1 MRGKLSVIF
10 LFLIGFVML
19 SHAQSIKVN
28 LGNAVKHK
36 DGAGVYY
43 TFPSLSVVASDGL
56 RIRSVSIDFKQGTA
70 TYRLPAGWK
79 SKPLGYSPYGSF
91 LENESGV
98 SASDAQTFLRSIQ
111 YKFSNEYKGGELEIQ
126 VCNYINSDPDLQPSS
141 ISIQTRKDEPRIC
154 SRYDKAYFGFEST
167 KSASV
172 NDGGVNNGTLA
183 APVKVLLG
191 DIIEYKIEAVNAAP
205 QEEGGGQAMSSARM
219 GLRAQ
224 GEPLSTLIIED
235 KLPEGL
241 EVVPGSITEGGVE
254 NSGMIKWT
262 LENVPRGVN
271 KVVTFKAKL
280 KTPLI
285 QAYYQNIMKNTAKVT
300 TQWEDMLEPQ
310 SGELSLRRGE
320 LQEYI
325 SQTDTTYHQRAVCT
339 VKFTVDPA
347 AGGALTNG
355 NDQVIDYGTKP
366 AAGVTVTPSGAAYKF
381 KGWKH
386 GGFTSLKAGE
396 AAVPATSGPEGNAN
410 WYTTVDVKGD
420 VTFTAEMV
428 LQGWKIEYDFKDDKT
443 TAGGK
448 MPEVPNKP
456 ELLNKYPSSYTLPT
470 PPGNPRIEVKPSP
483 ERTGY
488 VFYGWNT
495 LDTDFSVGAPI
506 ILSPTGG
513 DVIIAAK
520 WYPKHFGIGY
530 ELDGGNPPA
539 TPNPTHYTIETLPEK
554 VQHAPTKA
562 GYTFV

>member
-1 MRGKLSVIF
+1 
-10 LFLIGFVML
+10 
-19 SHAQSIKVN
+19 
-28 LGNAVKHK
+28 
-36 DGAGVYY
+36 
-43 TFPSLSVVASDGL
+43 
-56 RIRSVSIDFKQGTA
+56 
-70 TYRLPAGWK
+70 
-79 SKPLGYSPYGSF
+79 
-91 LENESGV
+91 
-98 SASDAQTFLRSIQ
+98 
-111 YKFSNEYKGGELEIQ
+111 
-126 VCNYINSDPDLQPSS
+126 
-141 ISIQTRKDEPRIC
+141 
-154 SRYDKAYFGFEST
+154 
-167 KSASV
+167 
-172 NDGGVNNGTLA
+172 
-183 APVKVLLG
+183 
-191 DIIEYKIEAVNAAP
+191 
-205 QEEGGGQAMSSARM
+205 
-219 GLRAQ
+219 
-224 GEPLSTLIIED
+224 
-235 KLPEGL
+235 
-241 EVVPGSITEGGVE
+241 
-254 NSGMIKWT
+254 
-262 LENVPRGVN
+262 
-271 KVVTFKAKL
+271 
-280 KTPLI
+280 
-285 QAYYQNIMKNTAKVT
+285 
-300 TQWEDMLEPQ
+300 
-310 SGELSLRRGE
+310 
-320 LQEYI
+320 
-325 SQTDTTYHQRAVCT
+325 
-339 VKFTVDPA
+339 
-347 AGGALTNG
+347 LTNG

>member
-386 GGFTSLKAGE
+386 GGFTSLKDGE

-495 LDTDFSVGAPI
+495 LDTDFSVGDPI
-506 ILSPTGG
+506 ILSATGG
-513 DVIIAAK
+513 DVVIAAK
-520 WYPKHFGIGY
+520 WYPKHYFHPHPY
-530 ELDGGNPPA
+530 RKYLDA
-539 TPNPTHYTIETLPEK
+539 KTIRT
-554 VQHAPTKA
+554 VQNHP
-562 GYTFV
+562 